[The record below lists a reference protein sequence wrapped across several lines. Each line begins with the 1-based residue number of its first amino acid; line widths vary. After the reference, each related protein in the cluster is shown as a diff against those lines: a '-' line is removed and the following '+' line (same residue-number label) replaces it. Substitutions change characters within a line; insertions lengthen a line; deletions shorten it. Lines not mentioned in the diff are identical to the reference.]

1 MAVDLLNMSITK
13 SCLKSWRHSSISAT
27 YSPRTSRCS
36 LGPGSWSP
44 RASGCW
50 PRTSG
55 CSPRNSACYQKY
67 LNCILRL
74 LPCELSFPLIG
85 RKRQWPKPQ
94 LLAPIKLSTPRLLLA
109 PSSLTISSSTTPVK
123 ARAVRLWVKKYLS
136 NLFLILF
143 LFSQHI
149 MLINLLNY
157 KQSYYFV
164 QTITFF
170 C

>member
-109 PSSLTISSSTTPVK
+109 PSSLTISNSTTPVK
-123 ARAVRLWVKKYLS
+123 ARAVRLWARKCLS
-136 NLFLILF
+136 NRFVILF
-143 LFSQHI
+143 LFSQHTSLTY
-149 MLINLLNY
+149 LITNDRINY
-157 KQSYYFV
+157 YV
-164 QTITFF
+164 R
-170 C
+170 